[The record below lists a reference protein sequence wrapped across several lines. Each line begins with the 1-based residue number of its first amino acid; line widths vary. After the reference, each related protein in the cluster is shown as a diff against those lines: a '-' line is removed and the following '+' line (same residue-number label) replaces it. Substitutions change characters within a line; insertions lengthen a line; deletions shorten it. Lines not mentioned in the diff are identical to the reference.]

1 MCGRFTLHVTPERV
15 TEYFGLASCPEFL
28 PRYNIAPTSGVLV
41 IRHKPDTGRVGQ
53 LLRWGLVPS
62 WAKDI
67 SIGAKMNNARGET
80 VDTKPSFRTSFAK
93 HRCLIPAS
101 GFFEWKPISEGGK
114 VRRQPYYI
122 RPADE
127 NGLFAFAGLLARWR
141 SEAGDDLITCCVIT
155 TGPNGVMVPI
165 HERMPVILEAEAWDA
180 WLGAENA
187 STEAL
192 KGLLVP
198 APEAGMV
205 AYPVG
210 MAVNRAA
217 VEDEELIKEQLNG

>member
-1 MCGRFTLHVTPERV
+1 MCGRFTLHSPAPLV
-15 TEYFGLASCPEFL
+15 TEHFGLAACPEFT
-28 PRYNIAPTSGVLV
+28 PRYNIAPTSDVLV
-41 IRHKPDTGRVGQ
+41 IRHKPETGRVGQ
-53 LLRWGLVPS
+53 MVRWGLVPS

-67 SIGAKMNNARGET
+67 SIGARLNNARGET

-101 GFFEWKPISEGGK
+101 GFYEWKPVSEGGK
-114 VRRQPYYI
+114 VRRQPFYV
-122 RPADE
+122 RPTDE

-141 SEAGDDLITCCVIT
+141 SDKGDDLITFCVIT
-155 TGPNGVMVPI
+155 TGPNA
-165 HERMPVILEAEAWDA
+165 VILPPEAWQA

-210 MAVNRAA
+210 MAVNRAG
-217 VEDEELIKEQLNG
+217 VEGTELIQPLDANSRP